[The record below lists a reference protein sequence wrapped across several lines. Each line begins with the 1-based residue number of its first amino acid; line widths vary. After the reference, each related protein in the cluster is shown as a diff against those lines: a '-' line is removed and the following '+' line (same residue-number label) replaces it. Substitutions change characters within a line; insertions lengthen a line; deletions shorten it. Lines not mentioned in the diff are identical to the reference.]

1 MNDRPTAAELID
13 AVRGF
18 LETELLPALGDARLR
33 FHALVA
39 ANVLAVALRE
49 LNGEESALSEEWRW
63 LAPLVGESSEP
74 PARLSE
80 LRSGVRNLNERL
92 CEAIRA
98 GAFDG
103 ERFGEA
109 AAVLRRLVL
118 RKLEVANPRYLES
131 LTPRPGG

>member
-1 MNDRPTAAELID
+1 MNDRPDAAELID

-39 ANVLAVALRE
+39 ANVLSVALRE
-49 LNGEESALSEEWRW
+49 LKGEEPGLAEEWRL
-63 LAPLVGESSEP
+63 LAPLVGESGEP
-74 PARLSE
+74 PARLSD
-80 LRSGVRNLNERL
+80 LRTGVRDLNERL
-92 CEAIRA
+92 CAAIRS

-103 ERFGEA
+103 ERFGEVIS
-109 AAVLRRLVL
+109 VLRRLVV

-131 LTPRPGG
+131 LKPPAGG

>member
-1 MNDRPTAAELID
+1 MNDRPNAAELID

-33 FHALVA
+33 FHAFVA

-63 LAPLVGESSEP
+63 LAPLVGESGEP
-74 PARLSE
+74 PSRLSD
-80 LRSGVRNLNERL
+80 LRAGVRDLNERL
-92 CEAIRA
+92 CAAIRE

-103 ERFGEA
+103 ERFAEA
-109 AAVLRRLVL
+109 AAVLRRLVV

-131 LTPRPGG
+131 LKPPTG